1 MKLSLILS
9 TLLAQ
14 APQPAS
20 GAEASPVEALLA
32 RQERV
37 VVRLY
42 KEDRPEVIVLG
53 CKRQGRAGDA
63 QSFELACAVEVTRV
77 EEQGGECRLRVGSG
91 LAYVREPALDDLY
104 DGLAELVVFSCER
117 TRAGTC
123 RWMNLSDDGNTVY
136 KKLLTVKRE
145 GTEAAWELVQL
156 QARLDKEGTVVQAK
170 RETWLSKP
178 RSFKVACKT
187 LTMD

>member
-1 MKLSLILS
+1 MKLSLILL

-14 APQPAS
+14 APQPADS
-20 GAEASPVEALLA
+20 AQASPVEALLTK
-32 RQERV
+32 RERV
-37 VVRLY
+37 EVRLY
-42 KEDRPEVIVLG
+42 KEDRPELIVLG
-53 CKRQGRAGDA
+53 CKRQGKPGDT
-63 QSFELACAVEVTRV
+63 QFFELACTVEVTRV
-77 EEQGGECRLRVGSG
+77 EEQGGECRLRVDSG

-104 DGLAELVVFSCER
+104 DGLADLVVFSCER
-117 TRAGTC
+117 TRAGPC

-145 GTEAAWELVQL
+145 GTEPTWELVQL
-156 QARLDKEGTVVQAK
+156 QASVDKEGKVMQTK

-187 LTMD
+187 LTLD